1 MEDQDITFTTKT
13 KTTTTMSSS
22 SSSPI
27 ALLLVVLM
35 FSVVSHIP
43 SSTAIDILDRFMMFD
58 EGIMKSAGSK
68 GEGVGFHHHKDCC
81 HMCICTRSFPPQC
94 RCRDVKTYCPSTWK
108 DCKCTK
114 SIPPQC
120 TTNEIKDHCD
130 PPMCNDNSATAT
142 VRAAGDR

>member
-1 MEDQDITFTTKT
+1 MA
-13 KTTTTMSSS
+13 

-35 FSVVSHIP
+35 FSVISHIP

-58 EGIMKSAGSK
+58 GGVMK
-68 GEGVGFHHHKDCC
+68 HQDCC
-81 HMCICTRSFPPQC
+81 DLCICTRSLPPQC
-94 RCRDVKTYCPSTWK
+94 RCLDVKTYCPSTWK
-108 DCKCTK
+108 KCICTK

-130 PPMCNDNSATAT
+130 PPCDDDSATAT